1 VKTVYLQYVFYKQI
15 MTLLKDLVNIKAGYT
30 FRGKIQNELNADTA
44 IIKLKDI
51 DYNHNLINTPSIFK
65 NSKKFKSNHFLKQN
79 DILFIAK
86 GFRQVAVI
94 YSSKEKAIASSVFF
108 IITVKNKKL
117 LPEYLMWFL
126 NNKETQAIFEKM
138 KSGTSTQNIKKEI
151 LEDLIIKLPSKQKQN
166 IIVKYNNLCRKEY
179 IITEEI
185 INKKKALN
193 EQLMLNYIN
202 K

>member
-1 VKTVYLQYVFYKQI
+1 

-30 FRGKIQNELNADTA
+30 FRGKIQNESNTDTA
-44 IIKLKDI
+44 IIQLKDI
-51 DYNHNLINTPSIFK
+51 DYNHNLINTPNFFK
-65 NSKKFKSNHFLKQN
+65 NSKEFKANHFLKQN

-94 YSSKEKAIASSVFF
+94 YLSKEKAIASSVFF
-108 IITVKNKKL
+108 VITVKSNKL

-126 NNKETQAIFEKM
+126 NNKETQAVFEKM

-179 IITEEI
+179 ILTEEI